1 MLQKQINE
9 NQKNILTY
17 IEENITHKDENK
29 KDEYEMLQLQKQMN
43 KIEENLSIYVDAIKS
58 TENMSLIATSNDIAD
73 LKTQLNDIADLKIQ
87 LNDIYS
93 LIEKMDNVDNR
104 DMVSIKSD
112 DSIQSKENESVKLK
126 QEIEN
131 EKMKLNQEIEKERKE
146 ENEYKSA
153 LDYEMQQIENAIK
166 PTDQNQ
172 NTLVSFE
179 LFQPEIN
186 KISSKIENL
195 EYTINNIYSQS
206 KNDEYA
212 MLQKQINEN
221 QKNILTYIEENISH
235 KDESKNDEYKDL
247 LDKYNTF
254 CGKHEELVN
263 EFGKESTK
271 RNKQW
276 DEIVGK
282 LQKEIGLV
290 NEKLMENGMELEMYK
305 SGQDES
311 FKNISDSIQQKKT
324 YDQEILGNIK
334 NDMNKIL
341 NNVAKFNER
350 GNKEIESLK
359 QQLQMYEKQEDMLKY
374 IQENIAHKDESK
386 ADEYDMLQK
395 QMNEN
400 QKNILTY
407 IEENISHK
415 DESKNDE

>member
-1 MLQKQINE
+1 
-9 NQKNILTY
+9 
-17 IEENITHKDENK
+17 
-29 KDEYEMLQLQKQMN
+29 
-43 KIEENLSIYVDAIKS
+43 
-58 TENMSLIATSNDIAD
+58 
-73 LKTQLNDIADLKIQ
+73 
-87 LNDIYS
+87 
-93 LIEKMDNVDNR
+93 MDNVDNR

-112 DSIQSKENESVKLK
+112 DSIHSKENENMKLK
-126 QEIEN
+126 QEIE
-131 EKMKLNQEIEKERKE
+131 KEREE
-146 ENEYKSA
+146 ENEYKSV
-153 LDYEMQQIENAIK
+153 LNSEMQQIENAIK
-166 PTDQNQ
+166 PTDQSQ

-311 FKNISDSIQQKKT
+311 FKNISDSMQQSKIQN
-324 YDQEILGNIK
+324 QEMLGNIK
-334 NDMNKIL
+334 NEMTEIL
-341 NNVAKFNER
+341 SCMTRNENNVAKSKEME
-350 GNKEIESLK
+350 NKEIDLLK
-359 QQLQMYEKQEDMLKY
+359 QQQL
-374 IQENIAHKDESK
+374 
-386 ADEYDMLQK
+386 
-395 QMNEN
+395 
-400 QKNILTY
+400 
-407 IEENISHK
+407 
-415 DESKNDE
+415 